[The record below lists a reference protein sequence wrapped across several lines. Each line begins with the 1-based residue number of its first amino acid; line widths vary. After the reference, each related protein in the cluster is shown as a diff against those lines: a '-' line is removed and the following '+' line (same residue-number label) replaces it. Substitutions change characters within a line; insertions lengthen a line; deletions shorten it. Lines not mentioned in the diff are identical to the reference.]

1 MFSNRLL
8 EPVLG
13 VARLEDVPEE
23 KLNALVREYP
33 YFAPAHWWLA
43 RKTIG
48 TENGDS
54 LLKKAAVFS
63 ISPTRLQAY
72 LHEETGESVLATTM
86 SDIET
91 DETTIP
97 VLPTSNTTT
106 IAETNE
112 ETPTDDTTVTE
123 APATTLPITGTEAEE
138 EIFTAPE
145 EGTADD
151 AATTDTAAPPS
162 SIADTAGT
170 ETEEAISTP
179 SAEGD
184 TAATETEEDT
194 PTEITET
201 REKEIPTEA
210 AGEITTAEEEAEEQ
224 PTDEPLSTTAAETR
238 YTPLIQPLYTED
250 YFAYTGAKLP
260 EDLDDHKKPT
270 MAQLRS
276 FTDWLRTLKRPA
288 GSTDPD
294 MDPEEAEEARLASGQ
309 SSSFIRQIADAS
321 LQKNEEVL
329 TEAMAEVR
337 IRQGQPQKAVA
348 IYEKLS
354 LLNPEKSSYFARK
367 IEELQNRK

>member
-86 SDIET
+86 SDIGT

-97 VLPTSNTTT
+97 ALPPSNTTT

-123 APATTLPITGTEAEE
+123 APATTLPITGAETEE
-138 EIFTAPE
+138 EILTGPE
-145 EGTADD
+145 
-151 AATTDTAAPPS
+151 
-162 SIADTAGT
+162 
-170 ETEEAISTP
+170 
-179 SAEGD
+179 EGD

-194 PTEITET
+194 VTEITET